1 MKRFNN
7 FRRLLRAAAVMTAVA
22 AMTFAGCTKVDDTLG
37 SNLVPDNQQ
46 MKAGYET
53 FGALTLKGDLNPRR
67 YVETRLY
74 QTDSLITSNLTYGY
88 MGSMLSDTFGLR
100 TAGFLTQYVPYEI
113 DSGYFGF
120 RPILDSAIILLSISS
135 YGSDTLTSQ
144 EYNVYEVV
152 SNKYLTEKPVESGKS
167 ERDTTFYLNFD
178 PVKAGVV
185 GDDVLFTF
193 TFPDGKETGPATTYA
208 TMKPTQKGREFINR
222 LMLQEGTYKGDYS
235 IYSLDSLVCQSPVLL
250 NGYGSS
256 FFPACIH

>member
-88 MGSMLSDTFGLR
+88 MGSMLSDTFAMKSTR
-100 TAGFLTQYVPYEI
+100 AI
-113 DSGYFGF
+113 SG
-120 RPILDSAIILLSISS
+120 SARSS
-135 YGSDTLTSQ
+135 TRRSSC
-144 EYNVYEVV
+144 
-152 SNKYLTEKPVESGKS
+152 
-167 ERDTTFYLNFD
+167 
-178 PVKAGVV
+178 
-185 GDDVLFTF
+185 
-193 TFPDGKETGPATTYA
+193 FPSPATAATRSPRRSTTYTRSSA
-208 TMKPTQKGREFINR
+208 TNT
-222 LMLQEGTYKGDYS
+222 
-235 IYSLDSLVCQSPVLL
+235 
-250 NGYGSS
+250 
-256 FFPACIH
+256 

>member
-1 MKRFNN
+1 
-7 FRRLLRAAAVMTAVA
+7 MTAVA

-135 YGSDTLTSQ
+135 YGSDTAHL
-144 EYNVYEVV
+144 
-152 SNKYLTEKPVESGKS
+152 
-167 ERDTTFYLNFD
+167 
-178 PVKAGVV
+178 AGVQRIRGRQQQIPDRETRRKRKV
-185 GDDVLFTF
+185 RARHDLATSISTPSRRDV
-193 TFPDGKETGPATTYA
+193 DATTCSSRSPS
-208 TMKPTQKGREFINR
+208 PTERR
-222 LMLQEGTYKGDYS
+222 RVPPPRT
-235 IYSLDSLVCQSPVLL
+235 P
-250 NGYGSS
+250 
-256 FFPACIH
+256 P

>member
-88 MGSMLSDTFGLR
+88 MGSMLSDTFVLP
-100 TAGFLTQYVPYEI
+100 TAPVVTIYYASENV
-113 DSGYFGF
+113 
-120 RPILDSAIILLSISS
+120 
-135 YGSDTLTSQ
+135 SDDLWTS
-144 EYNVYEVV
+144 
-152 SNKYLTEKPVESGKS
+152 
-167 ERDTTFYLNFD
+167 
-178 PVKAGVV
+178 
-185 GDDVLFTF
+185 
-193 TFPDGKETGPATTYA
+193 
-208 TMKPTQKGREFINR
+208 PTQGRTPETR
-222 LMLQEGTYKGDYS
+222 CAAAVEARKRRGRY
-235 IYSLDSLVCQSPVLL
+235 PV
-250 NGYGSS
+250 
-256 FFPACIH
+256 ATW

>member
-7 FRRLLRAAAVMTAVA
+7 FRRLLLRRRRHD
-22 AMTFAGCTKVDDTLG
+22 GRRCDDIRGLHQGRRHTG

-113 DSGYFGF
+113 DLGLF
-120 RPILDSAIILLSISS
+120 RVPPDPRLGDHLLSS
-135 YGSDTLTSQ
+135 
-144 EYNVYEVV
+144 
-152 SNKYLTEKPVESGKS
+152 
-167 ERDTTFYLNFD
+167 
-178 PVKAGVV
+178 
-185 GDDVLFTF
+185 
-193 TFPDGKETGPATTYA
+193 PATAA
-208 TMKPTQKGREFINR
+208 TR
-222 LMLQEGTYKGDYS
+222 
-235 IYSLDSLVCQSPVLL
+235 SPRGVQP
-250 NGYGSS
+250 YTRSS
-256 FFPACIH
+256 ATNT

>member
-144 EYNVYEVV
+144 EYNVYEGV
-152 SNKYLTEKPVESGKS
+152 SNKYPSKAESPS
-167 ERDTTFYLNFD
+167 
-178 PVKAGVV
+178 
-185 GDDVLFTF
+185 
-193 TFPDGKETGPATTYA
+193 ATRPST
-208 TMKPTQKGREFINR
+208 
-222 LMLQEGTYKGDYS
+222 S
-235 IYSLDSLVCQSPVLL
+235 ISTPSRRVS
-250 NGYGSS
+250 
-256 FFPACIH
+256 